1 MSTKFK
7 HGDVV
12 QINKP
17 TNKTWHGYIA
27 RVVRDRSTSLT
38 SIDTRDMTLL
48 TPIKPRPDT
57 VSDSMSEFWWTTA
70 DLVKVDDAPAG
81 DPAGLSFTPE
91 ELQVVLKLLS
101 EAVQLGIDIAPTAG
115 DYSALG
121 AAWHFMRE
129 RKML

>member
-1 MSTKFK
+1 MSAKFK

-27 RVVRDRSTSLT
+27 KVAVQPTDMYGDSYR
-38 SIDTRDMTLL
+38 RDMTLL
-48 TPIKPRPDT
+48 TPIKPRPDM
-57 VSDSMSEFWWTTA
+57 VSDPVADFWWTTA
-70 DLVKVDDAPAG
+70 ELAKIDDAPAV
-81 DPAGLSFTPE
+81 DPAGLSFTSE
-91 ELQVVLKLLS
+91 ELLKLLS

-121 AAWHFMRE
+121 AAWHFMHE
-129 RKML
+129 RKMF